1 MGSYVVALLNSG
13 FLLSREKYD
22 PSADCCAPAVWV
34 PSTRREWVV
43 SDKRSVTW
51 GAPVR
56 APDFSR
62 ASTAMDVALRLPAV
76 SVAVRERS

>member
-1 MGSYVVALLNSG
+1 MGSYVVALLNNG

-22 PSADCCAPAVWV
+22 PSADCCAPAVRV
-34 PSTRREWVV
+34 PSTRMEWVV
-43 SDKRSVTW
+43 SDRRSVVW
-51 GAPVR
+51 GVPAR

-62 ASTAMDVALRLPAV
+62 ASTARDVALRLPAV